1 MSKISQ
7 IQVDR
12 ITYNVCDLPLR
23 ENIDWLSKHQWNV
36 YETDDGTNDNITE
49 HALSAKTMNS
59 SNHPYTSYQNYT
71 IFEERKYDLIEA
83 PSYCPVLLC
92 NSVQFLSGNST
103 SGSANTLASA
113 VFEGVNNGNSS
124 FTFSTT
130 AAPTRYQLQ
139 YVGSGLIQRDHWV
152 HFEQL
157 DYNNY
162 YCYHY
167 GMMSSTAKSIT
178 DTATNYIQING
189 WILTKGIVTV
199 GKYGSVFYG
208 ESFDD
213 QYGTKT
219 ITIES

>member
-1 MSKISQ
+1 MLNISQ

-12 ITYNVCDLPLR
+12 VTYNVCDTFLR
-23 ENIDWLSKHQWNV
+23 DLVDWQSKHQWNV
-36 YETDDGTNDNITE
+36 YETDDGSNNNITKRN
-49 HALSAKTMNS
+49 LPAKTMNS

-71 IFEERKYDLIEA
+71 IFEERKYNLTEA
-83 PSYCPVLLC
+83 DHYGILLC
-92 NSVQFLSGNST
+92 NSVQFLSGNSA

-113 VFEGVNNGNSS
+113 VFEGEDSGDSS

-130 AAPTRYQLQ
+130 TSPTRYQLQ
-139 YVGSGLIQRDHWV
+139 YMDSGLTQRDHWV

-157 DYNNY
+157 DYGNY

-167 GMMSSTAKSIT
+167 GMMSSVAKSLT
-178 DTATNYIQING
+178 DKASNYIRIRG
-189 WILTKGIVTV
+189 WILTQGIVTV

-219 ITIES
+219 ITIDS